1 MCLSNLK
8 RQVEWPAML
17 APHADFA
24 VSEVRDSIVGCVP
37 HLRAFARSLCGNRD
51 KADDLVQEAIAR
63 ALAAERSYTPGT
75 NFKAWIFTI
84 LRNLYFNDIRKHRG
98 RMVSCDNLGEYE
110 PSCPPTH
117 HAALEFCEF
126 RRAFWTL
133 SDGQREVLMLVGPGG
148 LSYEEAAGICGCAVG
163 TIKSRVC
170 RARQEL
176 KVAMDD
182 PDAIGHR
189 TDTPAIAGGDPVD
202 LLAMRFSPNGAGV
215 GGERR

>member
-1 MCLSNLK
+1 M
-8 RQVEWPAML
+8 PA
-17 APHADFA
+17 PRADGA
-24 VSEVRDSIVGCVP
+24 VSEVRDSIVPCVP
-37 HLRAFARSLCGNRD
+37 HLRAFARSRCGNRD

-110 PSCPPTH
+110 PKCPPTH
-117 HAALEFCEF
+117 HASLEFCEF

-148 LSYEEAAGICGCAVG
+148 LSYEEAARICGCAVG

-189 TDTPAIAGGDPVD
+189 TDVPAVAGGDPID
-202 LLAMRFSPNGAGV
+202 LLAMRFSPNGTGV
-215 GGERR
+215 GERR

>member
-1 MCLSNLK
+1 
-8 RQVEWPAML
+8 ML
-17 APHADFA
+17 APHDHAA
-24 VSEVRDSIVGCVP
+24 LSEVRDSIVGCVP
-37 HLRAFARSLCGNRD
+37 HLRVFARSLCGNRD
-51 KADDLVQEAIAR
+51 KADDLVQEAIAC

-148 LSYEEAAGICGCAVG
+148 LSYEEASRICGCAVG

-176 KVAMDD
+176 KVAIDD

-189 TDTPAIAGGDPVD
+189 TDTPAIAGGDPID
-202 LLAMRFSPNGAGV
+202 LLAMRFSPSRAGI
-215 GGERR
+215 GERR

>member
-1 MCLSNLK
+1 M
-8 RQVEWPAML
+8 PAFR
-17 APHADFA
+17 ADA
-24 VSEVRDSIVGCVP
+24 ATSEVRECIVTCIP

-84 LRNLYFNDIRKHRG
+84 LRNLYFNDIRRHRG
-98 RMVSCDNLGEYE
+98 RTVSCEDLAEFE
-110 PSCPPTH
+110 PSCPASH
-117 HAALEFCEF
+117 EAALEFCEF

-133 SDGQREVLMLVGPGG
+133 SPGQREVLMLVGPGG
-148 LSYEEAAGICGCAVG
+148 LSYEEAAAICRCAVG

-176 KVAMDD
+176 KVAMCDGS
-182 PDAIGHR
+182 AIGRR
-189 TDTPAIAGGDPVD
+189 TAAPPVAGCDPID
-202 LLAMRFSPNGAGV
+202 LLAAYEKRARQAL
-215 GGERR
+215 GETQ

>member
-1 MCLSNLK
+1 M
-8 RQVEWPAML
+8 PAPR
-17 APHADFA
+17 AENS
-24 VSEVRDSIVGCVP
+24 VSEVRDSIVTCVP

-110 PSCPPTH
+110 PSSPPTH
-117 HAALEFCEF
+117 DASLEFCEF

-148 LSYEEAAGICGCAVG
+148 MSYEEAAKMCGCAVG

-176 KVAMDD
+176 KVVMDD
-182 PDAIGHR
+182 AEAIGHR
-189 TDTPAIAGGDPVD
+189 TEVPAVAGGDPID
-202 LLAMRFSPNGAGV
+202 LLVMKFAGP
-215 GGERR
+215 GTGLGERR

>member
-1 MCLSNLK
+1 M
-8 RQVEWPAML
+8 P
-17 APHADFA
+17 APHARNA
-24 VSEVRDSIVGCVP
+24 AGEVRDSIVGCVP

-98 RMVSCDNLGEYE
+98 RLVSCEKLGEYE
-110 PSCPPTH
+110 PSCPPSH
-117 HAALEFCEF
+117 HASLEFCEF

-148 LSYEEAAGICGCAVG
+148 LSYEEAARTCGCAVG

-182 PDAIGHR
+182 AEAIGHR
-189 TDTPAIAGGDPVD
+189 TDVPAVAGGDPID
-202 LLAMRFSPNGAGV
+202 LLVMRFAGQGASGD
-215 GGERR
+215 ERR

>member
-1 MCLSNLK
+1 M
-8 RQVEWPAML
+8 P
-17 APHADFA
+17 APHDHAD

-98 RMVSCDNLGEYE
+98 RMVSCENLGEYE
-110 PSCPPTH
+110 PTCPPTH

-148 LSYEEAAGICGCAVG
+148 LSYEEAAKICDCAVG

-189 TDTPAIAGGDPVD
+189 TDVPAVGGGDPID
-202 LLAMRFSPNGAGV
+202 LLVMKFAGQGSGLASV
-215 GGERR
+215 AEPVRGMGGNRPRS